1 MDGNLVFFFSYMLA
15 ELLRFVQWS
24 PLKSFLLVFQRG
36 TKAIFFFFFFDLKVL
51 VSKKSSI
58 HSSVNVHVCI

>member
-1 MDGNLVFFFSYMLA
+1 MEPSEIFFVGIS
-15 ELLRFVQWS
+15 ERNQS
-24 PLKSFLLVFQRG
+24 HP
-36 TKAIFFFFFFDLKVL
+36 FFFFFDLKVL